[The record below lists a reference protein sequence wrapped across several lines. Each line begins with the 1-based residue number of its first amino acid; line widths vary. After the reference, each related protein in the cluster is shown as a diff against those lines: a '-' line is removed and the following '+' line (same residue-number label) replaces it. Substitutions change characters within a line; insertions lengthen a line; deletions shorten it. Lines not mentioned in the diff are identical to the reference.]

1 MNLLKKFIRDNNA
14 IEDEDDE
21 FNDLYVDD
29 DVRMDMEFLY
39 AGKLSCDCGYSA
51 RVEDG
56 ILITPHGYH
65 GEKDIPDV
73 ERKVY
78 KD

>member
-29 DVRMDMEFLY
+29 DVRMDMEEGET
-39 AGKLSCDCGYSA
+39 AGQIVFYLPIC
-51 RVEDG
+51 VNTWE
-56 ILITPHGYH
+56 
-65 GEKDIPDV
+65 
-73 ERKVY
+73 
-78 KD
+78 